1 MLSNTAHK
9 PHEPHEP
16 VRLMWVAFVDINGSS
31 DAVPES
37 HIYWFWLFYPRHFK
51 GILLLALFSL
61 LRGHG
66 ELKSTMLV
74 QATMGKWSKI

>member
-9 PHEPHEP
+9 PHELHEP
-16 VRLMWVAFVDINGSS
+16 VRLMWVTFGSINGSS
-31 DAVPES
+31 DVVPEF
-37 HIYWFWLFYPRHFK
+37 HIYWFWLFCPRYFK
-51 GILLLALFSL
+51 GILLLVLFSL

>member
-16 VRLMWVAFVDINGSS
+16 VRLMWVAFAGINGSS

-37 HIYWFWLFYPRHFK
+37 HIY
-51 GILLLALFSL
+51 
-61 LRGHG
+61 
-66 ELKSTMLV
+66 
-74 QATMGKWSKI
+74 

>member
-1 MLSNTAHK
+1 MMSNTAHK
-9 PHEPHEP
+9 PHELHEP
-16 VRLMWVAFVDINGSS
+16 VRLMWVTFGSINGSS
-31 DAVPES
+31 DVVSES
-37 HIYWFWLFYPRHFK
+37 HIYWFRLFCPRHFK

-61 LRGHG
+61 LRGHR

>member
-9 PHEPHEP
+9 PHELHEP
-16 VRLMWVAFVDINGSS
+16 VRLMWVAFGSINDSS
-31 DAVPES
+31 DVVPES
-37 HIYWFWLFYPRHFK
+37 HIYWFWLFCPRYFK
-51 GILLLALFSL
+51 GILLLVLFSL